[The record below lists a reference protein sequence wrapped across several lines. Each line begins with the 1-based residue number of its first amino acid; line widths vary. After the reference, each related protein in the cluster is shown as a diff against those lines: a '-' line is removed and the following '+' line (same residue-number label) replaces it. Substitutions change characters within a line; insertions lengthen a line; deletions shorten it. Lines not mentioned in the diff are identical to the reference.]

1 MNDLTVI
8 FQMAFVLAVTVVP
21 FVIAVRIVAG
31 REDFGFDSIMRY
43 DATLPWPKGVQEEEP
58 QPWNLGPAFA

>member
-1 MNDLTVI
+1 MNVPTEL
-8 FQMAFVLAVTVVP
+8 FQMAFVLAVTVIP
-21 FVIAVRIVAG
+21 FVILVRLVAG

-43 DATLPWPKGVQEEEP
+43 DATLPWPRGVQEEEP